1 MSNLKVG
8 DIVRFD
14 RPHPNA
20 EVNLHTARGVITK
33 IETKIAKPWPPPGR
47 THAVVLWFRT
57 GERLAVNVDWLIKVE
72 ERGV

>member
-33 IETKIAKPWPPPGR
+33 IETKITKGWPNPW
-47 THAVVLWFRT
+47 TYAVVFWFRSRESVT
-57 GERLAVNVDWLIKVE
+57 VKADWLIKVDL
-72 ERGV
+72 RGE

>member
-8 DIVRFD
+8 DIVSYD
-14 RPHPNA
+14 RVLSPHR
-20 EVNLHTARGVITK
+20 HSRGVITK